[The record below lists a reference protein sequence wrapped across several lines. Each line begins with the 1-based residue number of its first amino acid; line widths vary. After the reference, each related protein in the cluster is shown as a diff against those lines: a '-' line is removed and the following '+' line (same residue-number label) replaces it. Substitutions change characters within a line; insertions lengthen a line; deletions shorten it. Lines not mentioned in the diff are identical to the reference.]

1 MTERPLIVIDCWL
14 TRVLVCLLNQLCYTG
29 GVHIKNGRKETTI
42 PIRSNNNA

>member
-14 TRVLVCLLNQLCYTG
+14 TRGLVYLLNQLCYTG
-29 GVHIKNGRKETTI
+29 GVHIKKTVEKTTI